1 MRRQY
6 VFIFFLITA
15 ILFTVTTIAICKTE
29 APPMLTDARQNV
41 AAELDRMDAS
51 LKQTARILGTTGL
64 TGDAA
69 RASLNQLCANFD
81 YAVDCAAV
89 DMNGKMVT
97 IEPAPFQAFEG
108 KDISGQAQ
116 VRRIIKTG
124 KPVLSSVFRAVE
136 GFPAVDA
143 EYPVVTPA
151 GKRIGSV
158 SILIHPEK
166 LIGNV
171 LVPLIAG
178 TPLDVWVMEKSGRIL
193 YDRDEMQIG
202 LNLFAATLYKPYK
215 GLLRLGRRIAANPE
229 GSGVYKFRSDTSPEI
244 LQKKAFWKSV
254 SLYGTEWRLVA
265 IHVEQ
270 KGPTGIL
277 VPAKTMKRKLEA
289 LASSRILLQAL
300 SAGDKIKGMKLFKE
314 FYDDTPGIYA
324 VQWVDEKGMNRFGYP
339 PTNSLIDYDFNA
351 LRGTDAQNT
360 LKIIA
365 EKKPAAHEG
374 LLMEGRTGIFIFEP
388 VFDQERYLGMVY
400 YIRLAEQQMK
410 R

>member
-6 VFIFFLITA
+6 IIIFLLIPAILMMTTA
-15 ILFTVTTIAICKTE
+15 IAVCKTE
-29 APPMLTDARQNV
+29 TPPMLSDARQNV

-51 LKQTARILGTTGL
+51 LKQTARVLGSTGL

-69 RASLNQLCANFD
+69 RAALNGLCGNFD

-89 DMNGKMVT
+89 DMTGKMVT
-97 IEPAPFQAFEG
+97 IEPAPFHSFEG
-108 KDISGQAQ
+108 KDISGQRQ

-124 KPVLSSVFRAVE
+124 KPVLSGIFRAVE

-158 SILIHPEK
+158 SILFHPEK

-171 LVPLIAG
+171 LVPLLAG

-193 YDRDEMQIG
+193 YDLDEMQIG
-202 LNLFAATLYKPYK
+202 LNLFTATLYKPYQ
-215 GLLRLGRRIAANPE
+215 GLIRVGRRIAANPE
-229 GSGVYKFRSDTSPEI
+229 GSGVYQFRSDTSPEV

-277 VPAKTMKRKLEA
+277 VPAKTMKQKLES
-289 LASSRILLQAL
+289 LAVARPFIQAL
-300 SAGDKIKGMKLFKE
+300 SVGDKIKAMRLFKQ

-339 PTNSLIDYDFNA
+339 PTNSLSDYDFNA
-351 LRGTDAQNT
+351 LRSAEDQNM
-360 LKIIA
+360 LKMVA
-365 EKKPAAHEG
+365 ARKPAAQEG
-374 LLMEGRTGIFIFEP
+374 PLMEGRTGIFIFEP

-400 YIRLAEQQMK
+400 YIRLTEPQIK